1 MLDPE
6 LFVILEKKVIPL
18 LNADL
23 KILLYLLDVDA
34 SLAFDDSPV
43 VTELLKTKPNWLRIF
58 GEI

>member
-43 VTELLKTKPNWLRIF
+43 VTESLKTKPNWLRIF